1 MNAIRHLLRDRRGA
15 TAIEYTLIAAFIGL
29 VLITALNMLGP
40 TIVDVF
46 GDVNTGLAAGTP

>member
-1 MNAIRHLLRDRRGA
+1 MNSIRHLLRDRSGA

-40 TIVDVF
+40 TIGNVFTQVDA
-46 GDVNTGLAAGTP
+46 GLAAGAP

>member
-1 MNAIRHLLRDRRGA
+1 MKRVRQFLRDRSGA

>member
-1 MNAIRHLLRDRRGA
+1 MNAIRHLLRDRSGA

-40 TIVDVF
+40 TIGNVFTQVDA
-46 GDVNTGLAAGTP
+46 GLAAGVP